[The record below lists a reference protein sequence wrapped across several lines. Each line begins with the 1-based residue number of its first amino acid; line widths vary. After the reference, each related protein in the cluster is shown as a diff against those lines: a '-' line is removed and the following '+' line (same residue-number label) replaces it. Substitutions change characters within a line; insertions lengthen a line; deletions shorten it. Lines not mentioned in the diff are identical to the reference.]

1 MSYNFKE
8 LYSAKGDSAR
18 HDSLMNMK
26 KDSFRNDK
34 VPIHEQVN
42 KNIFPADIDINV
54 SVKDTFDQDSF
65 IGKPLKKEQELLDLK
80 IPGIGLG
87 TILDGIIKYQTRKNV
102 ETLESLSKISKED
115 ITKAGGEV
123 GNFINT
129 LIGSPIDF
137 LNASLGLLGVEVSD
151 KPFLGR
157 KSLNELAK
165 DISTDVEQ

>member
-18 HDSLMNMK
+18 HDALMNIK

-42 KNIFPADIDINV
+42 KNIFPSNLDLNV
-54 SVKDTFDQDSF
+54 SVKDTFVQDSF
-65 IGKPLKKEQELLDLK
+65 IGKSLKKEKELLDLK
-80 IPGIGLG
+80 IPGIGRG
-87 TILDGIIKYQTRKNV
+87 TILDRVLKHQTKENV
-102 ETLESLSKISKED
+102 ELLELLNNISKED
-115 ITKAGGEV
+115 ITKAGGQL
-123 GNFINT
+123 GNFLNT
-129 LIGSPIDF
+129 IIGSPVDF
-137 LNASLGLLGVEVSD
+137 LNTSLGLLGVEVSD